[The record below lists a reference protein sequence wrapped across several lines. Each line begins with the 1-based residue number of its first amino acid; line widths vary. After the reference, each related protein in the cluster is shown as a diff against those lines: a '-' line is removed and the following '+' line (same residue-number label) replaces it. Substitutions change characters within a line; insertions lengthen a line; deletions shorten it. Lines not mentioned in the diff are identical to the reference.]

1 MEVQRAVNGAQAV
14 EVFETSSVGYFD
26 VVFMDIMMPVMGGLD
41 ATRAIRAC
49 ERPDADVPIFAM
61 TANAFQDDRHESLA
75 AGMTEHLT
83 KPLEIEKIR
92 EVVGRALAQR

>member
-1 MEVQRAVNGAQAV
+1 MVNGAQAV

-41 ATRAIRAC
+41 AARAIRAC
-49 ERPDADVPIFAM
+49 KRPDADVPIFAM

>member
-1 MEVQRAVNGAQAV
+1 
-14 EVFETSSVGYFD
+14 
-26 VVFMDIMMPVMGGLD
+26 
-41 ATRAIRAC
+41 
-49 ERPDADVPIFAM
+49 M